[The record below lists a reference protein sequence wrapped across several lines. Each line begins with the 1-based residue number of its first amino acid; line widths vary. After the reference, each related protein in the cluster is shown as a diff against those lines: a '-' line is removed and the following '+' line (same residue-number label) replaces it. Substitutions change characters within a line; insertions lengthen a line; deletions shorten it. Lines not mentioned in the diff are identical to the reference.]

1 MPVPD
6 PKLSPRHARRSHA
19 PAVLARTRKPRTRG
33 TFLPVDA
40 ARRQLGLL
48 SVADAGGQARLYWLV
63 DLGSKV
69 IEDAR
74 FLAFGDLT
82 SHAVMDAFTELVR
95 GRTVED
101 ACRLSAEQIE
111 IVLRG
116 DAHGTPAFADGLAP
130 LAFVRELQ
138 DAAERA
144 LPTVTVLPPPT
155 DAPAYVRKRKADWTA
170 EDQAWLPLPLM
181 KKATAVE
188 AIAAE
193 VLRARVAGLGV
204 TYRIDA
210 INDDFRVVIAFAGLP
225 PEQAPT
231 LAKFLEDALKARI
244 HGGLVVEAG

>member
-1 MPVPD
+1 MATVPV
-6 PKLSPRHARRSHA
+6 LSSKT
-19 PAVLARTRKPRTRG
+19 LARTRKPRTRG

-40 ARRQLGLL
+40 ARLQLGLL

-63 DLGSKV
+63 DLGTQV

-111 IVLRG
+111 ILLRG
-116 DAHGTPAFADGLAP
+116 DEHGAPAFADGLAP
-130 LAFVRELQ
+130 LTFVRELQ

-144 LPTVTVLPPPT
+144 LPAVTLLPRPI
-155 DAPAYVRKRKADWTA
+155 DAPAYVRKRKADWSA
-170 EDQAWLPLPLM
+170 EDQSWLPLTLI
-181 KKATAVE
+181 KKAAAVE

-193 VLRARVAGLGV
+193 VLSARVEGLGV

-225 PEQAPT
+225 AEQAPT
-231 LAKFLEDALKARI
+231 LAKFLEDALKVRV
-244 HGGLVVEAG
+244 HGHLMVETG

>member
-1 MPVPD
+1 MPAAP
-6 PKLSPRHARRSHA
+6 PLSPK
-19 PAVLARTRKPRTRG
+19 VLSRTKKPRTRG

-48 SVADAGGQARLYWLV
+48 SVADGAGQARLYWLV
-63 DLGSKV
+63 DLASGV

-74 FLAFGDLT
+74 FLAFGELA

-101 ACRLSAEQIE
+101 ACRLSAEQVE
-111 IVLRG
+111 ILLR
-116 DAHGTPAFADGLAP
+116 DDLGTPAFADGLAP
-130 LAFVRELQ
+130 LAFLRELQ

-144 LPTVTVLPPPT
+144 LPTVRVLPRPA
-155 DAPAYVRKRKADWTA
+155 DAPAYVRKRKADWTG
-170 EDQAWLPLPLM
+170 EDQAWLPLGLF
-181 KKATAVE
+181 KKAAAVE

-193 VLRARVAGLGV
+193 VLRERVEGLGV

-210 INDDFRVVIAFAGLP
+210 INDDFRVRIAFMGLP
-225 PEQAPT
+225 AEQAPT

-244 HGGLVVEAG
+244 HSQLVVEAA

>member
-1 MPVPD
+1 MSMSAAAST
-6 PKLSPRHARRSHA
+6 LSCAA
-19 PAVLARTRKPRTRG
+19 LARVKHPRTRG

-63 DLGSKV
+63 DLGTKV

-82 SHAVMDAFTELVR
+82 SHAVMDAFTELAR

-111 IVLRG
+111 IILRG
-116 DAHGTPAFADGLAP
+116 DDHGTPAFADGLAP
-130 LAFVRELQ
+130 LAFVRKLQ
-138 DAAERA
+138 DAAELA
-144 LPTVTVLPPPT
+144 LPAVPLLPRPI
-155 DAPAYVRKRKADWTA
+155 DAPAYVRKRKADWSA
-170 EDQAWLPLPLM
+170 EDQAWLPLTLI
-181 KKATAVE
+181 KKAAAVE

-193 VLRARVAGLGV
+193 VLSARVEGLGV
-204 TYRIDA
+204 TYRLDA
-210 INDDFRVVIAFAGLP
+210 INDDFRVVIAFAGLA

-231 LAKFLEDALKARI
+231 LAKFLEDALKVRI
-244 HGGLVVEAG
+244 HGHLVVETA